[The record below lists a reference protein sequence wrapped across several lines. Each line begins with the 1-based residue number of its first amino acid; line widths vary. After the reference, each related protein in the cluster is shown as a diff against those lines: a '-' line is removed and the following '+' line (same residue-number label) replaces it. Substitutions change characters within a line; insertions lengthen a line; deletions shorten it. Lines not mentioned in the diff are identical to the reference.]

1 MASSIVIE
9 GKEHSCSKRVEE
21 EFNFVLS
28 QLEIAKNL
36 AKRLETKQDELMA
49 DLQKNN
55 TEIQK
60 FIRIIQDL

>member
-28 QLEIAKNL
+28 RLEIAKDL
-36 AKRLETKQDELMA
+36 AKRLEIKQDELMA
-49 DLQKNN
+49 NIQNNN

-60 FIRIIQDL
+60 LISIIQDL

>member
-36 AKRLETKQDELMA
+36 AKRLEIKQDELMA
-49 DLQKNN
+49 DVQKNN

>member
-9 GKEHSCSKRVEE
+9 GSSKRVEE

-28 QLEIAKNL
+28 QLEIAKDL
-36 AKRLETKQDELMA
+36 AKRLENKQDELMA
-49 DLQKNN
+49 DVQKNN

-60 FIRIIQDL
+60 LIRIIQDL

>member
-9 GKEHSCSKRVEE
+9 GREYPCSKRVEE

-28 QLEIAKNL
+28 RLEIAKDL
-36 AKRLETKQDELMA
+36 AKRLEIKQDELMA
-49 DLQKNN
+49 NIQNNN

-60 FIRIIQDL
+60 LISIIQDL

>member
-28 QLEIAKNL
+28 QLEIAKDL

-49 DLQKNN
+49 DVQKNN

>member
-9 GKEHSCSKRVEE
+9 GREHPCSKRVEE
-21 EFNFVLS
+21 EFNFVLT
-28 QLEIAKNL
+28 QLEIAKDL

-49 DLQKNN
+49 DVQKNN

>member
-9 GKEHSCSKRVEE
+9 GREYSCSKRVEE
-21 EFNFVLS
+21 EFNFVLT
-28 QLEIAKNL
+28 QLEIAKDL

-49 DLQKNN
+49 DVQKNN

-60 FIRIIQDL
+60 LIRIIQDL